1 MYSTSFGGRLSPS
14 AKVAYSSHIYQLS
27 GCEVCWGSR
36 NRAEPTVMPDSASLL
51 GLFVMLCLLYFLYCK
66 DIFFGMFLYYMYYGK
81 LYPNYRADVL

>member
-1 MYSTSFGGRLSPS
+1 MLGFPKPGRADGYAGQCVS
-14 AKVAYSSHIYQLS
+14 
-27 GCEVCWGSR
+27 
-36 NRAEPTVMPDSASLL
+36 L